1 MRENKIKSTKQPAN
15 AENAKRSGT
24 KISNNENCHASVVAA
39 SKRSA
44 GKYNAP
50 TKSSSLKSSGQAVS
64 GSTALGTSNKVNS
77 IKIVPRNTVR

>member
-15 AENAKRSGT
+15 AENGKRSGA
-24 KISNNENCHASVVAA
+24 KMSNNENCHSSVVAA

-50 TKSSSLKSSGQAVS
+50 TKSSSLKSSG
-64 GSTALGTSNKVNS
+64 STALGTSNKVNS
-77 IKIVPRNTVR
+77 IKIVPRNTVK